1 MFTQLLAQFV
11 GWLSLPVLAV
21 LAGILVWR
29 RALRAFPHFF
39 NYVVVNELVGLTRL
53 LAYHAPPAAYGRI
66 YWISDV
72 LIAIFAFLATYELFA
87 KRLFPRFSSV
97 RFYQYLFPIAAV
109 VIALVAV
116 PALIEMH
123 RRSIL
128 LMMIHVF
135 DVLRVAIL
143 FFFVGLMVFMGRRW
157 ARYEFGIAMGLVV
170 EASTLLMTSVVWPSQ
185 SFIRHAMD
193 QLPIIAYDIACLIWL
208 ITFLKQEKPEPVPSK
223 PLSPEVL
230 KEARKWEETLKG
242 SLGKKKGLD

>member
-1 MFTQLLAQFV
+1 MFTQLLAQIV

-39 NYVVVNELVGLTRL
+39 NYVVINELVGLARL
-53 LAYHAPPAAYGRI
+53 LAYHAPAMYGRI

-97 RFYQYLFPIAAV
+97 RFYHYLFPAAATV
-109 VIALVAV
+109 VSLVAV
-116 PALIEMH
+116 PPLIEMH

-128 LMMIHVF
+128 LMTIHVF

-157 ARYEFGIAMGLVV
+157 TRYEFGIAMGLVV
-170 EASTLLMTSVVWPSQ
+170 EASALLMTSVVWPSQ

-193 QLPIIAYDIACLIWL
+193 QLPVIAYDIACLIWL
-208 ITFLKQEKPEPVPSK
+208 ITFLKQEKPEPVPSV
-223 PLSPEVL
+223 PVSPEVL

-242 SLGKKKGLD
+242 SLSKKKSPD